1 MRTRRQLAAV
11 AILFGCTAGMLTACG
26 DDDSDTTT
34 GAPTTE
40 ADAGTEAPE
49 ADTTTEAAPGTDEG
63 TGTEASSTGGDDTEF
78 CTAYADVSAAFEGPP
93 DPETITPL
101 LETLD
106 AEAPEEIAD
115 PLGVMTDA
123 IRTALDSGGED
134 SSPFEDPEFVEAQS
148 EVDPYAF
155 ENCDYDAKIEVTATE
170 YAFEGIPDEIDAG
183 TVAFLLTNEGNESH
197 EIGLARK
204 KDDVTESFDELLEM
218 DQEEAE
224 TKIDFAGG
232 AFAASNGDQ
241 GLAIA
246 DLEPGEYIAACFI
259 PVGTSM
265 EGDDMQEGDGP
276 PHFTQGMKAEF
287 TVS

>member
-11 AILFGCTAGMLTACG
+11 AILLGCTAGMLTACG

-40 ADAGTEAPE
+40 ADAGTDATPE
-49 ADTTTEAAPGTDEG
+49 ADTTTEAEPGTDEG
-63 TGTEASSTGGDDTEF
+63 TEAGTGDGADAEL
-78 CTAYADVSAAFEGPP
+78 CSAYADATAAFAGPPP

-101 LETLD
+101 LDTLD

-123 IRTALDSGGED
+123 ARTAVDSGGED
-134 SSPFEDPEFVEAQS
+134 FSAFEAPEFSEAQS
-148 EVDPYAF
+148 EVDPYMF
-155 ENCDYDAKIEVTATE
+155 ENCEYDTKVEVTATE

-183 TVAFLLTNEGNESH
+183 RVAVLLTNEGNEAH

-232 AFAASNGDQ
+232 AFAASSGDQ

-246 DLEPGEYIAACFI
+246 DLEPGEYVAACFI
-259 PVGTSM
+259 PVGTTM

-276 PHFTQGMKAEF
+276 PHFTEGMKAEF

>member
-1 MRTRRQLAAV
+1 MRTKRQLAAV
-11 AILFGCTAGMLTACG
+11 AILLGCTAGMLTACG

-34 GAPTTE
+34 GAPTPE
-40 ADAGTEAPE
+40 ADAGTDA
-49 ADTTTEAAPGTDEG
+49 TTEAEPGTDEG
-63 TGTEASSTGGDDTEF
+63 TGTEASSTGGDDTEL
-78 CTAYADVSAAFEGPP
+78 CTAYADVTAAFSGPPP

-106 AEAPEEIAD
+106 AEAPEEVAD

-123 IRTALDSGGED
+123 ARTAVDSGGED
-134 SSPFEDPEFVEAQS
+134 SSPFEAPEFLEAQS
-148 EVDPYAF
+148 EVDPYMF
-155 ENCDYDAKIEVTATE
+155 ENCDYDAKVEVTATE

-183 TVAFLLTNEGNESH
+183 TVAFLLTNEGNEAH

-218 DQEEAE
+218 DEAEAE

-232 AFAASNGDQ
+232 AFAASSGDQ

-246 DLEPGEYIAACFI
+246 DLEPGEYVAVCFI

-276 PHFTQGMKAEF
+276 PHFMQGMKAEF